1 MLARLIQLSLA
12 ALAPAAAPT
21 PALAPSEITK
31 PADGPVAAEP
41 LSTPPAPGSAVAA
54 APTEAEP
61 ETPAT
66 TPATTP
72 PDSAPQ
78 TPAPAPL
85 AAPTVVAPLA
95 PASSPLG
102 SATAPAATLEVPPPR
117 FRGIGLFVA
126 GGVLGAVGLPFKI
139 IATSSDARVA
149 REIDSGTYDPD
160 VCVESCY
167 VGFLFN
173 IVSMPLLVTS
183 AGLLGGGLSMHGR
196 WAAHRDATR
205 GLTGARRTR
214 LMTGLGVG
222 AIGAGLAAF
231 LGTRLTLRN
240 TTTDGQYIARR
251 ELGWWT
257 LTAGLYAGAGLL
269 GYSLGYEAG
278 RRKLPRRVQ
287 AQVAPLLSPQLV
299 GLGVTGRF

>member
-1 MLARLIQLSLA
+1 MLACLIQLSL

-21 PALAPSEITK
+21 PAPAPSEITE
-31 PADGPVAAEP
+31 PANGPVVPESP
-41 LSTPPAPGSAVAA
+41 STPPAPRSDAA
-54 APTEAEP
+54 TAPTEAEP
-61 ETPAT
+61 AEPEATPSG
-66 TPATTP
+66 
-72 PDSAPQ
+72 SAPQ

-85 AAPTVVAPLA
+85 APAPTVVAPLA

-102 SATAPAATLEVPPPR
+102 SAASPPAALEVPPPR

-139 IATSSDARVA
+139 IATSSDSRVA

-205 GLTGARRTR
+205 GLTRARRTR

-222 AIGAGLAAF
+222 AIGAGLATF
-231 LGTRLTLRN
+231 LGTRLTLRS

-257 LTAGLYAGAGLL
+257 LTAGLYAGAGLI
-269 GYSLGYEAG
+269 GFGQGYEAG

-299 GLGVTGRF
+299 GLGVAGRF

>member
-1 MLARLIQLSLA
+1 MLACLIQLSL

-21 PALAPSEITK
+21 PAPAPSEMTE

-41 LSTPPAPGSAVAA
+41 SSTPPVPGSDVA
-54 APTEAEP
+54 PIEAEP
-61 ETPAT
+61 EAEPVA
-66 TPATTP
+66 TP
-72 PDSAPQ
+72 PASAPQ

-85 AAPTVVAPLA
+85 APAPTVVVPLA

-102 SATAPAATLEVPPPR
+102 STASPAATLEAPPPR

-139 IATSSDARVA
+139 IATSSDTRLA
-149 REIDSGTYDPD
+149 REIDSGTYDPE
-160 VCVESCY
+160 VCVEGCY

-173 IVSMPLLVTS
+173 IVSMPLIVSS

-257 LTAGLYAGAGLL
+257 LTAGLYAGSGLL

-299 GLGVTGRF
+299 GLGVAGRF